1 MRPRAVPISFADL
14 ELQRQCLDVDIVL
27 QQIGQVL
34 DQQRD
39 LIALVHQDL
48 RRDLRKPHTG
58 RAGLT
63 AEQTLRAYVLKQVK
77 AWDLRELR
85 DRTADGLTLRLFT
98 HFFAAPVPKHNAF
111 HRAFCRL
118 QPETVRAINARV
130 VRWAV
135 AQGLEDGKKLRS
147 DTTVVETN
155 IHYPTDATLLW
166 DGVRVLSRLA
176 AQIRALLPGLTTP
189 FVDHRRR
196 ARRRMQELQRLTPTQ
211 RQAHQVPKY
220 RDLITVTE
228 AVIAAARAVA
238 TEATTTP
245 GPDVLTGATVEAA
258 IREIRTYSDLTARA
272 VDQARR
278 RVLQNETV
286 PNEDK
291 IFSLFEPHTDL
302 IKRGKARKPVEF
314 GHKVLLSES
323 GHGLITDY
331 RVLDGNP
338 VDEEHVES
346 ILKQHS
352 ETFGTAPD
360 LGAFDRGFYSVAAL
374 AACEA
379 AGMKTECL
387 PQRGGHKTPA
397 RAAHEKSRKFRQGQ
411 RFRAGIEGR
420 ISVLL
425 RGRGMKR
432 CLVHGRERFDTFVGL
447 CVLANNLL
455 VIAALLKRN
464 ASRRRAAA

>member
-14 ELQRQCLDVDIVL
+14 ELQRQCLDVDVVL

-39 LIALVHQDL
+39 LIALVRQDL
-48 RRDLRKPHTG
+48 LRDLRKPHTG

-85 DRTADGLTLRLFT
+85 DRTADGLTLRVFT
-98 HFFAAPVPKHNAF
+98 HFFAAPVPKHKAF

-118 QPETVRAINARV
+118 QPQTVRAINDRV

-155 IHYPTDATLLW
+155 IHYPTDSTLLW

-176 AQIRALLPGLTTP
+176 DQIRALLPGLTAP

-238 TEATTTP
+238 TEAKTTP
-245 GPDVLTGATVEAA
+245 GPDVLTGATVAAA
-258 IREIRTYSDLTARA
+258 IREISTYSELTERA
-272 VDQARR
+272 VGQARR
-278 RVLQNETV
+278 RVLQHETV
-286 PNEDK
+286 PNENK

-338 VDEEHVES
+338 GDDGHVAS
-346 ILKQHS
+346 ILQQHL
-352 ETFGTAPD
+352 ETFGTAPE
-360 LGAFDRGFYSVAAL
+360 LGAFDRGFHS
-374 AACEA
+374 
-379 AGMKTECL
+379 AG
-387 PQRGGHKTPA
+387 A
-397 RAAHEKSRKFRQGQ
+397 
-411 RFRAGIEGR
+411 
-420 ISVLL
+420 
-425 RGRGMKR
+425 RGMPSR
-432 CLVHGRERFDTFVGL
+432 GDEDRVP
-447 CVLANNLL
+447 
-455 VIAALLKRN
+455 AA
-464 ASRRRAAA
+464 ARRAQDAGARGAREESEVSAGPTLPRGDRGADLRADAGAGDEAVSGARP